1 MTFRS
6 GNFFSC
12 FLFRVIDSSMKN
24 FKAFF
29 RWLYVGKLDGIV
41 NIQYQFC
48 VVNIE
53 MLANNKANLVMTIY
67 LFLS

>member
-12 FLFRVIDSSMKN
+12 FLLRVIDSSMKN

-29 RWLYVGKLDGIV
+29 RWLYVGKLDDIISV
-41 NIQYQFC
+41 H
-48 VVNIE
+48 V
-53 MLANNKANLVMTIY
+53 L
-67 LFLS
+67 

>member
-12 FLFRVIDSSMKN
+12 FFLRVIDSSMKN

-29 RWLYVGKLDGIV
+29 RWLYVGKLDDIISVQYLFCIV
-41 NIQYQFC
+41 S
-48 VVNIE
+48 IE
-53 MLANNKANLVMTIY
+53 MSASN
-67 LFLS
+67 